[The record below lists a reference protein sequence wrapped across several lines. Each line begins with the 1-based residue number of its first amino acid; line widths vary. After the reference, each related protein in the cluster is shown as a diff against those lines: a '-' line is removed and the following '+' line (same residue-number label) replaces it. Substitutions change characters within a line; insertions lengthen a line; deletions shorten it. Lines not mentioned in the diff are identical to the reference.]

1 MYRMLL
7 PILSCLMFAMSFNL
21 NARTYTLYGHEAD
34 AFFERFVLLYAK
46 QHADAVHRN
55 IPLKGSSLQLFKS
68 MLYVHCRKSVDPES
82 INRLIRNY
90 SLSKHGQSCKQL
102 FVMMLSEIPKYDQ
115 HRMFKISVT
124 VDQNGIIEHVRCQHA
139 DTRLAALSMDKTY
152 FKNKT
157 IILNMPGYMMKG
169 GLR

>member
-7 PILSCLMFAMSFNL
+7 PILSMLMFAISFNL
-21 NARTYTLYGHEAD
+21 NARTYTLYGQEAD
-34 AFFERFVLLYAK
+34 AFFERFVLLYAN

-68 MLYVHCRKSVDPES
+68 LLYVHCRKSVDPES
-82 INRLIRNY
+82 INMLIRNY
-90 SLSKHGQSCKQL
+90 SLSKHAQSCKQL
-102 FVMMLSEIPKYDQ
+102 FIMMLSEIPEYDQ

-124 VDQNGIIEHVRCQHA
+124 VDHNRVIEHVTCQHV
-139 DTRLAALSMDKTY
+139 DTRLGTLSMGTTY

-157 IILNMPGYMMKG
+157 IILDMPGYVMKG
-169 GLR
+169 GSR